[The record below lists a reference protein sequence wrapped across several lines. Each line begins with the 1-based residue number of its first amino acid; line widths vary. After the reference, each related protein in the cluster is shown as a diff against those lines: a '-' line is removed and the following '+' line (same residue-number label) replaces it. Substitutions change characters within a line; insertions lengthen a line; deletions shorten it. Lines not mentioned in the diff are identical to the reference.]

1 MDYLRSL
8 TLPQPANRQPPTA
21 NHQQRMANRQP
32 PTTSHLLRTV
42 SHRLPMGNHQ
52 YNMVSLH
59 HPSVPLNHHSHL
71 V

>member
-8 TLPQPANRQPPTA
+8 TLPQPAN
-21 NHQQRMANRQP
+21 HQQRMANRQP
-32 PTTSHLLRTV
+32 PTASHLLRMVNRLLLTV
-42 SHRLPMGNHQ
+42 SHRLRMGNHQ
-52 YNMVSLH
+52 YNMLSLH